1 MCGTTLYVRPS
12 DCHHFCDP
20 SALQQRAAL
29 CCVGLRVRPL
39 RRHPSAP
46 HPQGTERLPMQPAPV
61 VSLGAPFPRHRR
73 LRVVSRTL
81 VTLSRPSGQ
90 TRRRSRVVF
99 RDCEIPRRLDGEAR
113 EAAVRL
119 PCPLLPFVP
128 VTKTP
133 EASGQPHPRPRP
145 WHHRTPCWPETETSG
160 CVPRSRN
167 PCAPGCGDTGTGGRT
182 VHQRSCEWCL
192 KGKIS
197 CWKVVGEISSC

>member
-20 SALQQRAAL
+20 SAVQQRAAL

-46 HPQGTERLPMQPAPV
+46 HPQGTGRLPMQPAPV

-73 LRVVSRTL
+73 LRVVSRAL

-128 VTKTP
+128 RHQDTRGLRTTAP
-133 EASGQPHPRPRP
+133 SASALAPSHTLLARNGDLGMRPAVAESLRSWMWGHGHGRPHGASK
-145 WHHRTPCWPETETSG
+145 E
-160 CVPRSRN
+160 
-167 PCAPGCGDTGTGGRT
+167 
-182 VHQRSCEWCL
+182 L
-192 KGKIS
+192 
-197 CWKVVGEISSC
+197 